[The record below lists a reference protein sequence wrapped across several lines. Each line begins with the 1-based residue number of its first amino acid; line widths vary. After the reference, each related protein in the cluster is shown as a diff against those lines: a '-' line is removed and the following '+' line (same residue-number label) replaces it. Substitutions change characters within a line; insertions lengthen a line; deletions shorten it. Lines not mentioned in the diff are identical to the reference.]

1 MVSNSSP
8 NLQHHLGMLAKIRS
22 IYQKGHKRSCLQQHS
37 GQQKQLKNGHNNDL
51 PMMLQKKLGI

>member
-1 MVSNSSP
+1 
-8 NLQHHLGMLAKIRS
+8 MLAKMR

-51 PMMLQKKLGI
+51 PMMLQKKTGDLVGKIKGVKLG